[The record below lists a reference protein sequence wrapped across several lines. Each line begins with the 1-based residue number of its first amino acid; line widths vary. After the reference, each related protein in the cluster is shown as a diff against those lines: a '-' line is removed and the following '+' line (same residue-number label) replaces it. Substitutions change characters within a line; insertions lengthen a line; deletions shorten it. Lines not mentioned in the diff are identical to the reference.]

1 MPRLVGLSKADA
13 MTLLILVALSW
24 LGMRTLLLLA
34 QVARHTPEARLA
46 RSFKQELTQ
55 RGLRPG
61 SMLGGG
67 DP

>member
-1 MPRLVGLSKADA
+1 MPRLVGLSEPGA

-24 LGMRTLLLLA
+24 LGMRTLLLLT

-46 RSFKQELTQ
+46 RSFEQELTR
-55 RGLRPG
+55 RGLLPG

>member
-1 MPRLVGLSKADA
+1 MPRLVGLSEPGA

-34 QVARHTPEARLA
+34 QVARHTPEARSA
-46 RSFKQELTQ
+46 RSFEPELTQ
-55 RGLRPG
+55 RALRPG

>member
-1 MPRLVGLSKADA
+1 MPRLAGLTASDA

-34 QVARHTPEARLA
+34 QVARQTPEARLA
-46 RSFKQELTQ
+46 RSFEQELTQ
-55 RGLRPG
+55 RGLRSG